1 MRKKAIIFGLLGY
14 IAGCLIGLCFA
25 LQNKN
30 ESLSGAL
37 PGILLGGIPGAIAMG
52 TMVIYDIEKWS
63 ILRATFIHF
72 LIVMGVMLLACFVLK
87 WFEPWSAAFWIMMA
101 AELVGY
107 VIVWLI
113 LYHSYRRK
121 VRKLN
126 DMLRKS
132 LDHIEP

>member
-1 MRKKAIIFGLLGY
+1 MHKKAMIFGLIGY
-14 IAGCLIGLCFA
+14 VAGCLIGLCFA

-37 PGILLGGIPGAIAMG
+37 PNILLGGIPGAIAMG

-63 ILRATFIHF
+63 ILRATFTHF

-87 WFEPWSAAFWIMMA
+87 WFEPWSTAFWIMMA

-113 LYHSYRRK
+113 LYHSYRRE

-132 LDHIEP
+132 LNHTEP

>member
-1 MRKKAIIFGLLGY
+1 MHKKAMIFGLLGY
-14 IAGCLIGLCFA
+14 IAGCLIGLCFT

-30 ESLSGAL
+30 NSLSSSL
-37 PGILLGGIPGAIAMG
+37 PNILLGGIPGAIAMG

-63 ILRATFIHF
+63 ILRATFTHF

-87 WFEPWSAAFWIMMA
+87 WFEPWSAAFWIMMT
-101 AELVGY
+101 AELAGY

-113 LYHSYRRK
+113 LYYSYRRK

-126 DMLRKS
+126 DMLRKG
-132 LDHIEP
+132 LDRTEQ

>member
-1 MRKKAIIFGLLGY
+1 MHKKAMIFGLLGY
-14 IAGCLIGLCFA
+14 IAGCLIGLCFT
-25 LQNKN
+25 LQNN
-30 ESLSGAL
+30 NNSLSSSL

-63 ILRATFIHF
+63 ILRATFTHF

-101 AELVGY
+101 AELAGY

-113 LYHSYRRK
+113 LYYSYRRK

-126 DMLRKS
+126 DMLRKG
-132 LDHIEP
+132 LDRTEQ

>member
-1 MRKKAIIFGLLGY
+1 
-14 IAGCLIGLCFA
+14 
-25 LQNKN
+25 
-30 ESLSGAL
+30 
-37 PGILLGGIPGAIAMG
+37 MG

-63 ILRATFIHF
+63 ILRATFTHF

-101 AELVGY
+101 AELAGY